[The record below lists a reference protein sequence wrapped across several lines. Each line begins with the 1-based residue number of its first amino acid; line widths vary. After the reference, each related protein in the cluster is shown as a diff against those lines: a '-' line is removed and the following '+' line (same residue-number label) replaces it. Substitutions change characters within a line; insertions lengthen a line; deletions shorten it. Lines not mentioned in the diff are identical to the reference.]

1 MPSDIESK
9 LKGTTLQVYLYLLKH
24 EKAGVREIQRDLNL
38 SSPSVASYHLD
49 KLIDM
54 ELVGKDEY
62 GRYYIIKKADISVLE
77 SYINILGYTVPRLIF
92 FALFF
97 TSLLITYTILNYDM
111 INIHALIFALIA
123 SISFWVES
131 IRLWI
136 KRPF

>member
-1 MPSDIESK
+1 MSGDIENK

-24 EKAGVREIQRDLNL
+24 DKVGVREVQRDLNL

-54 ELVGKDEY
+54 GLAAKDEY
-62 GRYYIIKKADISVLE
+62 GRYYIVKKADISILE
-77 SYINILGYTVPRLIF
+77 SYISILGYTVPRLIF

-97 TSLLITYTILNYDM
+97 TTLLITYTILNY
-111 INIHALIFALIA
+111 NTLNVHAFIFALIA
-123 SISFWVES
+123 SISFWLES

>member
-1 MPSDIESK
+1 MPSDIENK

-24 EKAGVREIQRDLNL
+24 DKVGVREVQRDLNL

-54 ELVGKDEY
+54 GLVAKDEY
-62 GRYYIIKKADISVLE
+62 GRYYIVKKADISILE
-77 SYINILGYTVPRLIF
+77 SYISVLGYTVPRLIF

-97 TSLLITYTILNYDM
+97 TTLLITYTILNYTTL
-111 INIHALIFALIA
+111 NLHAFVFALIA
-123 SISFWVES
+123 SISFWLES